1 MYRFAIRTWRRVFIT
16 MPEFRLSLTRA
27 RDGEETT
34 VSVIEKEVVD
44 SVSGIESPGVRTG
57 LLAQPESAVANLA
70 AGVQNM
76 HPAYFAMVMAT
87 GIVAIGCQLNGL
99 RLIAVGLSYLNVG
112 IFVVLWTFTIVRAT
126 VFPRNFFNDLIDH
139 KRGPGFLTIVAGTS
153 VLGRQQIIIFGHYT
167 AAIVLWFVAVPL
179 WAGFTYAIF
188 TGFTVKEDKPSLA
201 EGIHGGWL
209 IAVVATQAVSSLGT
223 LLARQFPTHET
234 EMLFFSL
241 SMWLCGGMLYI
252 WVISLIF
259 YRYTFFRFL
268 PSDLMPPYWI
278 NMGAMAI
285 STLAGANLILSS
297 SRASFLT
304 ALLPFLKGF
313 TVFFWATATWWIPML
328 VTLAIWRHVYK
339 RFRLA
344 YDPLYWGAVFPLAM
358 YTVSTHQLA
367 QALDLPF
374 LLWIPHSFVYVAL
387 VAWLATFAGL
397 LWTIRGLR
405 VATKGVAL

>member
-1 MYRFAIRTWRRVFIT
+1 MAAVELEVRSSTAGTHRPETGALRVQAPGLITPTILDAI
-16 MPEFRLSLTRA
+16 
-27 RDGEETT
+27 
-34 VSVIEKEVVD
+34 K
-44 SVSGIESPGVRTG
+44 
-57 LLAQPESAVANLA
+57 NL
-70 AGVQNM
+70 

-87 GIVAIGCQLNGL
+87 GIVAIAAQLTGFRPL
-99 RLIAVGLSYLNVG
+99 AVGIAWLNIG
-112 IFVVLWTFTIVRAT
+112 IFVLLWVLTVARALL
-126 VFPRNFFNDLIDH
+126 FSRDFFRDLIDH
-139 KRGPGFLTIVAGTS
+139 KRGPGFFTIVAGTS
-153 VLGRQQIIIFGHYT
+153 VLGRQQIIIFNHYGAAT
-167 AAIVLWFVAVPL
+167 ALWFLAVPL

-223 LLARQFPTHET
+223 LLAGQFPVHET

-241 SMWLCGGMLYI
+241 CMWLCGGMLYI

-285 STLAGANLILSS
+285 STLAGANLILN
-297 SRASFLT
+297 ASHAAFLV

-328 VTLAIWRHVYK
+328 VTLAVWRHVYK

-344 YDPLYWGAVFPLAM
+344 YDPLYWGAVFPLGM
-358 YTVSTHQLA
+358 YTVSTLQLA
-367 QALDLPF
+367 QALDVPF
-374 LLWIPHSFVYVAL
+374 LLWIPRYFVYITIT
-387 VAWLATFAGL
+387 AWMATFAGL
-397 LWTIRGLR
+397 LLTMRNLKIAKRGINP
-405 VATKGVAL
+405 

>member
-1 MYRFAIRTWRRVFIT
+1 MAAIELEARSSTTATRR
-16 MPEFRLSLTRA
+16 PETGAFRVAAPSLQRA
-27 RDGEETT
+27 AIFDA
-34 VSVIEKEVVD
+34 IK
-44 SVSGIESPGVRTG
+44 
-57 LLAQPESAVANLA
+57 NL
-70 AGVQNM
+70 

-87 GIVAIGCQLNGL
+87 GIVAIAAHLTGF
-99 RLIAVGLSYLNVG
+99 RLLAVGLSWLNLA
-112 IFVVLWTFTIVRAT
+112 IFVVLWTLTLARAIL
-126 VFPRNFFNDLIDH
+126 FPREFFHDLIDH
-139 KRGPGFLTIVAGTS
+139 KRGPGFFTIVAGTS
-153 VLGRQQIIIFGHYT
+153 VLGRQQIIIFNHYWAAT
-167 AAIVLWFVAVPL
+167 ALWFLAVPL

-223 LLARQFPTHET
+223 LLASRFPAHET

-241 SMWLCGGMLYI
+241 CMWLCGGMLYI

-285 STLAGANLILSS
+285 STLAGANLILNAN
-297 SRASFLT
+297 RAPFLV

-339 RFRLA
+339 RFRLT
-344 YDPLYWGAVFPLAM
+344 YDPLYWGAVFPLGM
-358 YTVSTHQLA
+358 YTVSTFQLA

-374 LLWIPHSFVYVAL
+374 LLWIPHYFVYIAVT
-387 VAWLATFAGL
+387 AWMATFAGL
-397 LWTIRGLR
+397 LWTMRNLTN
-405 VATKGVAL
+405 AKKGIAS

>member
-1 MYRFAIRTWRRVFIT
+1 MRAI
-16 MPEFRLSLTRA
+16 
-27 RDGEETT
+27 
-34 VSVIEKEVVD
+34 
-44 SVSGIESPGVRTG
+44 G
-57 LLAQPESAVANLA
+57 LESADSTTTTNRSAEAVSPIHVPLREAIVDAVRHL
-70 AGVQNM
+70 

-87 GIVAIGCQLNGL
+87 GIVAIACQLTGL
-99 RLIAVGLSYLNVG
+99 RPLALCLSWLNIVV
-112 IFVVLWTFTIVRAT
+112 FVVLWAFTLARVIL
-126 VFPRNFFNDLIDH
+126 FSKDFFRDLFDH
-139 KRGPGFLTIVAGTS
+139 KRGPGFFTIVAGTS
-153 VLGRQQIIIFGHYT
+153 VLGRQQIIIFGHYGVAT
-167 AAIVLWFVAVPL
+167 AMWFLALPL

-223 LLARQFPTHET
+223 LLARQFPAHET

-241 SMWLCGGMLYI
+241 CMWLCGGMLYI

-285 STLAGANLILSS
+285 STLAGANLILNA
-297 SRASFLT
+297 SRAQFLV

-313 TVFFWATATWWIPML
+313 SVFFWATATWWIPML

-344 YDPLYWGAVFPLAM
+344 YDPLYWGAVFPLGM
-358 YTVSTHQLA
+358 YTVSTFQLS

-374 LLWIPHSFVYVAL
+374 LLRIPHYFVYIAVT
-387 VAWLATFAGL
+387 AWTATFAGL
-397 LWTIRGLR
+397 LWTARNLRITKRGINP
-405 VATKGVAL
+405 

>member
-1 MYRFAIRTWRRVFIT
+1 MSVELEAAEIGLQDVTAG
-16 MPEFRLSLTRA
+16 PHLTA
-27 RDGEETT
+27 
-34 VSVIEKEVVD
+34 VWPIAAVV
-44 SVSGIESPGVRTG
+44 GC
-57 LLAQPESAVANLA
+57 
-70 AGVQNM
+70 VQHL

-87 GIVAIGCQLNGL
+87 GIVAIASELTGLHPLAVALSWLNIVFF
-99 RLIAVGLSYLNVG
+99 IALWALTLAR
-112 IFVVLWTFTIVRAT
+112 VV
-126 VFPRNFFNDLIDH
+126 VFPRQFFRDLIDH
-139 KRGPGFLTIVAGTS
+139 KRGPGFFTIVAGTS
-153 VLGRQQIIIFGHYT
+153 VLGRQQIIIFGHYS
-167 AAIVLWFVAVPL
+167 AATFLWFLALPL

-223 LLARQFPTHET
+223 LLAHQFPSHEAT
-234 EMLFFSL
+234 TLFLSL
-241 SMWLCGGMLYI
+241 CLWLCGGMLYI

-285 STLAGANLILSS
+285 STLAGANLILNAA
-297 SRASFLT
+297 RAQFLM
-304 ALLPFLKGF
+304 ALLPFVKGF

-344 YDPLYWGAVFPLAM
+344 YDPLYWGAVFPLGM
-358 YTVSTHQLA
+358 YTVSTHQLS

-374 LLWIPHSFVYVAL
+374 LLWIPHSFVYIAIS
-387 VAWLATFAGL
+387 AWVATFAGL
-397 LWTIRGLR
+397 LWSARSFAAR
-405 VATKGVAL
+405 AKGVAP

>member
-1 MYRFAIRTWRRVFIT
+1 MAAMEFEARRSTTATHRPETGAFRVPFPGLQRAAILDAI
-16 MPEFRLSLTRA
+16 
-27 RDGEETT
+27 
-34 VSVIEKEVVD
+34 K
-44 SVSGIESPGVRTG
+44 
-57 LLAQPESAVANLA
+57 NL
-70 AGVQNM
+70 

-87 GIVAIGCQLNGL
+87 GIVAIAAHLTGFRPL
-99 RLIAVGLSYLNVG
+99 AVGLSWLNLA
-112 IFVVLWTFTIVRAT
+112 IFVVLWTLTLARAIL
-126 VFPRNFFNDLIDH
+126 FPREFFHDLIDH
-139 KRGPGFLTIVAGTS
+139 KRGPGFFTIVAGTS
-153 VLGRQQIIIFGHYT
+153 VLGRQQIIIFNHYG
-167 AAIVLWFVAVPL
+167 AATGLWFLALPL

-223 LLARQFPTHET
+223 LLASRFPAHET

-241 SMWLCGGMLYI
+241 CMWLCGGMLYI

-285 STLAGANLILSS
+285 STLAGANLILNA
-297 SRASFLT
+297 SRAQFLL

-339 RFRLA
+339 RFRLS
-344 YDPLYWGAVFPLAM
+344 YDPLYWGAVFPLGM
-358 YTVSTHQLA
+358 YTVSTFQLA

-374 LLWIPHSFVYVAL
+374 LLWIPHCFVYIAVT
-387 VAWLATFAGL
+387 AWMATFAGL
-397 LWTIRGLR
+397 LWTMRNLTI
-405 VATKGVAL
+405 AKKGIEP

>member
-1 MYRFAIRTWRRVFIT
+1 MWF
-16 MPEFRLSLTRA
+16 
-27 RDGEETT
+27 
-34 VSVIEKEVVD
+34 
-44 SVSGIESPGVRTG
+44 
-57 LLAQPESAVANLA
+57 LAL
-70 AGVQNM
+70 
-76 HPAYFAMVMAT
+76 
-87 GIVAIGCQLNGL
+87 
-99 RLIAVGLSYLNVG
+99 
-112 IFVVLWTFTIVRAT
+112 
-126 VFPRNFFNDLIDH
+126 
-139 KRGPGFLTIVAGTS
+139 
-153 VLGRQQIIIFGHYT
+153 
-167 AAIVLWFVAVPL
+167 PL

-223 LLARQFPTHET
+223 LLANRFPAHET

-241 SMWLCGGMLYI
+241 CMWLCGGMLYI

-285 STLAGANLILSS
+285 STLAGANLILNAT
-297 SRASFLT
+297 RAPFLM
-304 ALLPFLKGF
+304 ALLPFLRGF

-339 RFRLA
+339 RFRLS
-344 YDPLYWGAVFPLAM
+344 YDPLYWGAVFPLGM
-358 YTVSTHQLA
+358 YTVSTFQLA

-374 LLWIPHSFVYVAL
+374 LLWIPHCFVYIAVT
-387 VAWLATFAGL
+387 AWMATFAGL
-397 LWTIRGLR
+397 LWTMRNLTI
-405 VATKGVAL
+405 AKKGIEP

>member
-1 MYRFAIRTWRRVFIT
+1 MHLTWRSPKAF
-16 MPEFRLSLTRA
+16 
-27 RDGEETT
+27 
-34 VSVIEKEVVD
+34 SVH
-44 SVSGIESPGVRTG
+44 
-57 LLAQPESAVANLA
+57 AVQHL
-70 AGVQNM
+70 

-87 GIVAIGCQLNGL
+87 GIVAIACQLTGL
-99 RLIAVGLSYLNVG
+99 RPLAVSLSWFNVAVF
-112 IFVVLWTFTIVRAT
+112 IVLWALTLARVF
-126 VFPRNFFNDLIDH
+126 VFPRDFLRDLVDH
-139 KRGPGFLTIVAGTS
+139 KRGPGFFTIVAGTS
-153 VLGRQQIIIFGHYT
+153 VLGRQQILIFGHYT
-167 AAIVLWFVAVPL
+167 AATLLWLIALPL

-223 LLARQFPTHET
+223 LLAHRFPSHEAQI
-234 EMLFFSL
+234 LFFSL
-241 SMWLCGGMLYI
+241 CMWLCGGMLYI

-285 STLAGANLILSS
+285 STLAGANLIINA
-297 SRASFLT
+297 SRAQFLL

-328 VTLAIWRHVYK
+328 LTLAVWRHIYK

-344 YDPLYWGAVFPLAM
+344 YDPLYWGAVFPLGM
-358 YTVSTHQLA
+358 YTVSTFKLSH
-367 QALDLPF
+367 ALDLPF
-374 LLWIPHSFVYVAL
+374 LLWICHYFVYIAIT
-387 VAWLATFAGL
+387 AWIATFAGL
-397 LWTIRGLR
+397 LWTMRNL
-405 VATKGVAL
+405 ATARKGMAL

>member
-1 MYRFAIRTWRRVFIT
+1 MAAMELEAR
-16 MPEFRLSLTRA
+16 SSTRA
-27 RDGEETT
+27 AHRPETDAFRMPAP
-34 VSVIEKEVVD
+34 SLQ
-44 SVSGIESPGVRTG
+44 R
-57 LLAQPESAVANLA
+57 A
-70 AGVQNM
+70 AILDAIKDL

-87 GIVAIGCQLNGL
+87 GIVAIAAQLTGFRPL
-99 RLIAVGLSYLNVG
+99 AVGLSWLNLA
-112 IFVVLWTFTIVRAT
+112 IFVVLWTLTLARAIL
-126 VFPRNFFNDLIDH
+126 FPREFFHDLIDH
-139 KRGPGFLTIVAGTS
+139 KRGPGFFTIVAGTS
-153 VLGRQQIIIFGHYT
+153 VLGRQQIIIFNHYGAAT
-167 AAIVLWFVAVPL
+167 ALWFLAVPL

-223 LLARQFPTHET
+223 LLASRFPAHET

-241 SMWLCGGMLYI
+241 CMWLCGGMLYI

-285 STLAGANLILSS
+285 STLAGTNLILNAN
-297 SRASFLT
+297 RAPFLM

-339 RFRLA
+339 RFRLT
-344 YDPLYWGAVFPLAM
+344 YDPLYWGAVFPLGM
-358 YTVSTHQLA
+358 YTVSTFQLA

-374 LLWIPHSFVYVAL
+374 LLWIPHYFVYIAVT
-387 VAWLATFAGL
+387 AWMGTFAGL
-397 LWTIRGLR
+397 LWSMRNLTN
-405 VATKGVAL
+405 AKKGIES